1 MKAKKIVD
9 KNMSKVSLSVEEKT
23 DSKYITNKLVVDKS
37 SRTIEN
43 NNVEFIVPN
52 DVKSVK
58 IVSEFDT
65 EKLKQDFGVSFQNK
79 VSEVVVDL
87 DKIEKVIDAQEPE
100 IISSLDTISLSYPIS
115 KVFQCL
121 DDQYNL
127 CSYFFVDNS
136 GVVKNHSIFKRI
148 SKNIEQ
154 NFQLSLIDFSIERKR
169 VKKDGSYF
177 DTNEP
182 LEFVETNI
190 ELVKYFEDDNK
201 TLYKFTDK
209 TIKNKTYGLYSYNLS
224 LTYIDPLVDY
234 LLDILSKMQSDLGV
248 LEVNTLVSSRFP
260 EHSDRIDIQRI
271 INDFNKYEK
280 VYYGFSTRCEIT
292 GIEDYWIFVR
302 KYQKLYF
309 HLYSYVHS
317 IAYENLNIHFQKSF
331 KEMFDSDRIE
341 DAGVFISTPKTI
353 SEALTIDENKKVLF
367 DKELL
372 EPSSAKLTSK
382 IKLSQNNNSLLKNED
397 DNGILRDFAYN
408 DNVSTDESAIG
419 ILSEINKREIQ
430 KSYYEVLVSFDD
442 GVYGDQWLRVYANS
456 IEKLLM
462 LKKDMFLCRKVDTNF
477 SLPIINEYFLI
488 NR

>member
-43 NNVEFIVPN
+43 NNVEFIVSN

-87 DKIEKVIDAQEPE
+87 DKIEKVIDVEEPA
-100 IISSLDTISLSYPIS
+100 IISSFDTISLSYPIS

-136 GVVKNHSIFKRI
+136 GVIKNHSIFKRI

-177 DTNEP
+177 DANEP
-182 LEFVETNI
+182 LEFIGTNI

-201 TLYKFTDK
+201 TLYKFIDR

-224 LTYIDPLVDY
+224 LTYTDPLVDY

-271 INDFNKYEK
+271 VNDFNKYEK

-317 IAYENLNIHFQKSF
+317 IAYENLSIHFQKSF

-341 DAGVFISTPKTI
+341 DAGVFIATPKTLDD
-353 SEALTIDENKKVLF
+353 ALTINEDKKVLF

-442 GVYGDQWLRVYANS
+442 GVYGDQWMKIYANS
-456 IEKLLM
+456 IEKLSM

-488 NR
+488 NS